1 MALDDTQIEPR
12 IEPRIEDYLP
22 SVAWDNSSFTNGPLH
37 PFELPAQVGESVLK
51 SKRFTGNT

>member
-22 SVAWDNSSFTNGPLH
+22 SVAWDNSSFTNSPLH

-51 SKRFTGNT
+51 PKRFT